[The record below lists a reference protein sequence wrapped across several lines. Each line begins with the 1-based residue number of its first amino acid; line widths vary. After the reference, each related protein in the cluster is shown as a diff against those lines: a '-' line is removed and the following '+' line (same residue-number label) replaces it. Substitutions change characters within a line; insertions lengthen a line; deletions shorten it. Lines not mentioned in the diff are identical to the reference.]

1 MRAERQREA
10 QRRERER
17 GGRGGKSRQT
27 MSRTERIKI
36 ESSKEIERKCHQL
49 CECATCGPKET
60 VYEQRVA

>member
-1 MRAERQREA
+1 MRAERQREE
-10 QRRERER
+10 QRKR